1 MITYK
6 RPKTIGRILTNYK
19 HHASSKTREPVTDES
34 GPCGHCALC
43 GCYGK
48 HDKSMVPRVSQTM
61 SKTETFPLNQNLT
74 CRNYGIYV
82 VTFVLCHE
90 QYVAQTK
97 NKFSKRWSA
106 DRSNWNRP
114 NCSNDINK
122 EVALSR
128 HYAFF
133 HGNVNK
139 PPIHEA
145 YIVTFVE
152 QPNFHSLNIC
162 DDKWYHQID
171 TQINIHS
178 MILPRVR

>member
-1 MITYK
+1 MIAYK

-19 HHASSKTREPVTDES
+19 HLASSKTREPVTDES
-34 GPCGHCALC
+34 RPCGHCAFC

-74 CRNYGIYV
+74 CGNYGIYV
-82 VTFVLCHE
+82 ATFVLCHE

-114 NCSNDINK
+114 MLLNLCSEFLK
-122 EVALSR
+122 L
-128 HYAFF
+128 
-133 HGNVNK
+133 
-139 PPIHEA
+139 
-145 YIVTFVE
+145 
-152 QPNFHSLNIC
+152 Q
-162 DDKWYHQID
+162 
-171 TQINIHS
+171 
-178 MILPRVR
+178 